1 MLWER
6 TSLSFWN
13 VPWVSNDS
21 VMGLALFIYKPVPF
35 YGQHTQK
42 YLVMFDLLLSGG
54 LHVELDSLSHM
65 RAHARTPTR
74 THTYAHTPRKLFF
87 STEINVY
94 SIPNILLHETVCV
107 VLSVPSMR
115 FEVEV
120 SVHQHVCV
128 CVCLYM
134 SVRKRVIDGGRKRA
148 GEMNWGKTHACLRL
162 EKRRKKNE

>member
-1 MLWER
+1 MLWEC

-21 VMGLALFIYKPVPF
+21 VVGLALFIYKPVPF

-54 LHVELDSLSHM
+54 LHVWVRFLVT
-65 RAHARTPTR
+65 HAC
-74 THTYAHTPRKLFF
+74 THTHAHTPRRIFF

-94 SIPNILLHETVCV
+94 SIPNILCMRVCV

-120 SVHQHVCV
+120 FVPQ
-128 CVCLYM
+128 CVCLSAYM
-134 SVRKRVIDGGRKRA
+134 
-148 GEMNWGKTHACLRL
+148 WGWESRESNRWREEESRRDELRKTHACLCL
-162 EKRRKKNE
+162 EKGRHR